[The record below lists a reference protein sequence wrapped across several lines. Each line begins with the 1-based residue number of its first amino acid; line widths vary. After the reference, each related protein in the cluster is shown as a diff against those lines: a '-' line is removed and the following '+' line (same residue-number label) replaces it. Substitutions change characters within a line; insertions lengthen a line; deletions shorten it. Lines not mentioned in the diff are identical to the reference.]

1 MAPELRD
8 TGISVV
14 GDVPWGTHFCSFY
27 DTKRDLLD
35 ILIPFFK
42 TGLEN
47 NEFCLWIISNS
58 ELLTMQ
64 EARNALQE
72 VLPDLNQYVC
82 EKSIEFA
89 GHDWFLNG
97 GSFDFRR
104 VANQFK
110 QKVDE
115 ALARGFVGMRV
126 NGSPAWLETS
136 NGKELRTFEAEVD
149 QLFPHERII
158 ASCTYPI
165 GSSRADFLL
174 DVARNHR
181 FAIARRHG
189 IWDIVETPELIQ
201 AKAEI
206 ELLNAE
212 LEQKVIERTKK
223 LEATTARLRA
233 EIEER
238 KEAEGAVRQSEER
251 FAAFMDNLPGCA
263 WMKDLQGRYVYVN
276 EMVRGLPGYRSLGKT
291 DVQIWPADLAAEYR
305 ANDKQVIATK
315 RPLQTVEHFQQE
327 GKQRYMAGSK
337 FPIFDKTGA
346 VALVGGAG
354 VDITER
360 IEAEEALRE
369 SEERFRELAE
379 NIDEVFWLTDLKHT
393 TIFYVSPAYEKLW
406 GRSCNSLY
414 ASPRSWMDAI
424 HPEDRERV
432 VEVLDDHELQSAP
445 NMVYRVIR
453 PDGSTRWVH
462 ARGFPVHDENG
473 AVVRVAGI
481 AADITER
488 KQAEEAL
495 RKSERVLRE
504 AESLGHTGSWE
515 HDLVTGEIFNTGENL
530 RLFFGDD
537 RSKGASFEDYTQAT
551 HPDDREFVMRRHA
564 QLLAEGGPRDIEYRV
579 VWPDGNVHVLFGR
592 ATVVRDELG
601 QAIRTYGTNLDITE
615 RKQAEEQL
623 KATSEQLRA
632 LSASVQ
638 SAREEESKR
647 IAREIHDE
655 LGGALTSWKWDLEEI
670 REIVSEPMDSS
681 QVVALQTKIDAMI
694 KLSGTTLD
702 TVKRLASELRPM
714 ALELG
719 LAEAIEWQALQ
730 FESRTGIA
738 VKLERPLNKIDLSNE
753 QSTAIFRI
761 LQEALTNILRHA
773 KATKVAIMAREE
785 SGQFLMSIK
794 DNGRGISESEKS
806 GPQSLG
812 LLGMRERAH
821 LVSGEIKI
829 ESTEGKGTEVTIRI
843 PLSTS
848 QRVGSVSQTD
858 R

>member
-1 MAPELRD
+1 MASELRD

-14 GDVPWGTHFCSFY
+14 GDMPWGTHFCCFY
-27 DTKRDLLD
+27 ETKQDLLD
-35 ILIPFFK
+35 ILIPYFK

-47 NEFCLWIISNS
+47 HEFCLWIVSNS

-64 EARNALQE
+64 EASNALQA
-72 VLPDLNQYVC
+72 VLPDLDRHIT
-82 EKSIEFA
+82 EKSIEVA
-89 GHDWFLNG
+89 GHDWFLDG
-97 GSFDFRR
+97 GSFDSRR

-110 QKVDE
+110 QKVNE
-115 ALARGFVGMRV
+115 ALSRGYAGMRV

-136 NGKELRTFEAEVD
+136 NAKALRKFEAEVD

-174 DVARNHR
+174 DVARNHQ
-181 FAIARRHG
+181 FAIARRRG
-189 IWDIVETPELIQ
+189 GWDIVETPELIQ

-206 ELLNAE
+206 ERLNAE
-212 LEQKVIERTKK
+212 LEKKVIERTKK

-238 KEAEGAVRQSEER
+238 KEAERAVRQSEER
-251 FAAFMDNLPGCA
+251 FAAFMGNLPGYA

-276 EMVRGLPGYRSLGKT
+276 EMVRGLPGYESLGKT
-291 DVQIWPADLAAEYR
+291 DAQIWPADLAAEYR

-515 HDLVTGEIFNTGENL
+515 HDLVTGEIFNTDENL
-530 RLFFGDD
+530 HLFFGDD

-579 VWPDGNVHVLFGR
+579 VWPDGSVHVLFGR

-655 LGGALTSWKWDLEEI
+655 LGGALTSSKWDLEEI

-681 QVVALQTKIDAMI
+681 QVAALQTKIDGMI
-694 KLSGTTLD
+694 ELTGTTLD
-702 TVKRLASELRPM
+702 TVRRLASELRPM

-738 VKLERPLNKIDLSNE
+738 VKLERPLNKINLSNE

-773 KATKVAIMAREE
+773 KATKVSIVAREK
-785 SGQFLMSIK
+785 SGQFLMSIR

-812 LLGMRERAH
+812 MLGMRERAH
-821 LVSGEIKI
+821 LVGGEVKI
-829 ESTEGKGTEVTIRI
+829 ESTEGKGTEVAVRI

-848 QRVGSVSQTD
+848 
-858 R
+858 

>member
-1 MAPELRD
+1 
-8 TGISVV
+8 
-14 GDVPWGTHFCSFY
+14 
-27 DTKRDLLD
+27 
-35 ILIPFFK
+35 
-42 TGLEN
+42 
-47 NEFCLWIISNS
+47 
-58 ELLTMQ
+58 
-64 EARNALQE
+64 
-72 VLPDLNQYVC
+72 
-82 EKSIEFA
+82 
-89 GHDWFLNG
+89 
-97 GSFDFRR
+97 
-104 VANQFK
+104 
-110 QKVDE
+110 
-115 ALARGFVGMRV
+115 
-126 NGSPAWLETS
+126 
-136 NGKELRTFEAEVD
+136 
-149 QLFPHERII
+149 
-158 ASCTYPI
+158 
-165 GSSRADFLL
+165 
-174 DVARNHR
+174 
-181 FAIARRHG
+181 
-189 IWDIVETPELIQ
+189 
-201 AKAEI
+201 
-206 ELLNAE
+206 
-212 LEQKVIERTKK
+212 
-223 LEATTARLRA
+223 
-233 EIEER
+233 
-238 KEAEGAVRQSEER
+238 
-251 FAAFMDNLPGCA
+251 
-263 WMKDLQGRYVYVN
+263 
-276 EMVRGLPGYRSLGKT
+276 
-291 DVQIWPADLAAEYR
+291 
-305 ANDKQVIATK
+305 
-315 RPLQTVEHFQQE
+315 
-327 GKQRYMAGSK
+327 MAGSK

-515 HDLVTGEIFNTGENL
+515 HDLVTGEIFNTDENL
-530 RLFFGDD
+530 HLFFGDD

-601 QAIRTYGTNLDITE
+601 QAIRTYGTNLDITA

-829 ESTEGKGTEVTIRI
+829 KSTEGKGTEVTIRI